1 MAGRMKGFLLRERSR
16 QDVMGIFDETASP
29 PKLLGYVRE
38 TKTKYSKMKVPPTQ
52 KVIAAE
58 GAGHGFGE
66 NSV

>member
-1 MAGRMKGFLLRERSR
+1 
-16 QDVMGIFDETASP
+16 MGIFDETASP